1 MKWTGWRKPTPTYK
15 YLKTNASATWTI
27 KHNLGK
33 HPSVTIVDSG
43 GTKVQG
49 DGTYNSNNKLTVTFS
64 SGFSGTAYL
73 N

>member
-1 MKWTGWRKPTPTYK
+1 MKWTGWRKPTSTYK
-15 YLKTNASATWTI
+15 YLKTNAGSTWTI

-49 DGTYNSNNKLTVTFS
+49 DITYDSANKLTVTFS
-64 SGFSGTAYL
+64 SAFSGTAYL